1 MLSIF
6 ISCILFLAGCTA
18 RPSFEYKANPFATAL
33 QARQYSGNSSS
44 SSSLQVDLGYEVYQ
58 GTSNSTSGL
67 NIWRGIRFAAPPTG
81 SNRWQ
86 APTAPQQNRSS
97 VISATSF
104 APICPQGP
112 DASTSINAV
121 NQTGASEDCLFLN
134 VYSPSN
140 ATGPLPVLVWI
151 HGGGYGAGNGR
162 QDLSTI
168 INANNNSF
176 VGVAIQYRLAAF
188 GFLSSDEVFRNGVV
202 NAGLLDQ
209 HFALQWVQSYIG
221 LFGGNASQVTI
232 SGESAGGGS
241 VMLQDMAFGG
251 SLGQSL
257 FVNTIAASPYL
268 PMQYGY
274 KDWVPSQAYY
284 AFATQAG
291 CAPNLPYGR
300 NPQTIFQC
308 LVSKDTST
316 LINASATISQSGNFG
331 TWAFLPVTDGVFIQD
346 LPSQQLLRRRVN
358 GKNALIGNNANEGPS
373 FTPQNITTE
382 QDLVSWLQLT
392 FPLFTNDDIAK
403 VLLYYPSSNGSANA
417 DAPLY
422 ATSGES
428 GASALNESSVGAGQQ
443 QRADNIYAETTFVC
457 PSYWMAIAYNDQG
470 RTSYKY
476 QFSVEPALHGAD
488 VSAYFGPAPS
498 NVGPDLALAFRQIW
512 GNFITTNNPSIPSN
526 IAIGASAS
534 SNSSSNSTSSSSSS
548 SYSNDA
554 SNWPPFSMYAPYQ
567 INLNQ
572 TGGTSFSMD
581 ITQIGRNITEYGNPG
596 LQNNI
601 TLVNAWTWEA
611 GRGYRCEFWRSM
623 GAIVPE

>member
-1 MLSIF
+1 MIF
-6 ISCILFLAGCTA
+6 PLLFSFTLILAGCA
-18 RPSFEYKANPFATAL
+18 ALPVQEDNPQPFEGTL
-33 QARQYSGNSSS
+33 QARESRGNF
-44 SSSLQVDLGYEVYQ
+44 SSSLRVDLGYEIYE
-58 GTSNSTSGL
+58 GISNSTSGL
-67 NIWRGIRFAAPPTG
+67 SIWRGIRYAAPATG
-81 SNRWQ
+81 TNRWQ
-86 APTAPQQNRSS
+86 APTAPKQNRSS
-97 VISATSF
+97 VIKAGTF

-112 DASTSINAV
+112 DASTSIQAV
-121 NQTGASEDCLFLN
+121 NQTGANEDCLFLN

-140 ATGPLPVLVWI
+140 ASGPLPVLVWI

-162 QDLSTI
+162 QDLSSI

-202 NAGLLDQ
+202 NAGILDQ
-209 HFALQWVQSYIG
+209 HFALKWVHDFIG

-241 VMLQDMAFGG
+241 VMLQDMAYGG
-251 SLGQSL
+251 SLGSSL

-274 KDWVPSQAYY
+274 KDWIPSQAYY
-284 AFATQAG
+284 AFAAQAG
-291 CAPNLPYGR
+291 CAPSLPYGAHS
-300 NPQTIFQC
+300 QTIFEC
-308 LVSKDTST
+308 LVAKDTDT

-331 TWAFLPVTDGVFIQD
+331 TWAFLPVTDGVFVQD
-346 LPSQQLLRRRVN
+346 LPSQQLLRGEVN
-358 GKNALIGNNANEGPS
+358 GQNALIGNNANEGPL

-382 QDLVSWLQLT
+382 EDLLAWLHLT

-403 VLLYYPSSNGSANA
+403 VLLYYPSSNASTNSSS
-417 DAPLY
+417 PLY
-422 ATSGES
+422 ATSGEA
-428 GASALNESSVGAGQQ
+428 GPSALNQSSVGTGQQ

-457 PSYWMAIAYNDQG
+457 PAYWMAIAYNDYG

-498 NVGPDLALAFRQIW
+498 NIGPDLALAFRQIW
-512 GNFITTNNPSIPSN
+512 GQFVTTNNPSIPSN
-526 IAIGASAS
+526 IANGAS
-534 SNSSSNSTSSSSSS
+534 SNSSAT
-548 SYSNDA
+548 SNDA
-554 SNWPPFSMYAPYQ
+554 SNWPPFSLSSPYQ

-572 TGGTSFSMD
+572 TGGTPFSTS
-581 ITQIGRNITEYGNPG
+581 IVQIGRNITEYGNPG

-611 GRGYRCEFWRSM
+611 GRGDRCEFWRSM
-623 GAIVPE
+623 GSIVPE

>member
-1 MLSIF
+1 MLSILF
-6 ISCILFLAGCTA
+6 PIALILGTCAA
-18 RPSFEYKANPFATAL
+18 RPKLEYNPVPFTAAL
-33 QARQYSGNSSS
+33 QARQSTQNSST
-44 SSSLQVDLGYEVYQ
+44 SLRIDLGYDVYE
-58 GTSNSTSGL
+58 GIANRTSRL
-67 NIWRGIRFAAPPTG
+67 NIWRGIRYAAPPTG

-86 APTAPQQNRSS
+86 APTAPPQNRSS
-97 VISATSF
+97 VLSAGSF

-121 NQTGASEDCLFLN
+121 NQSGASEDCLFLN

-140 ATGPLPVLVWI
+140 ASGPLPVLVWI

-162 QDLSTI
+162 QDLSSI

-202 NAGLLDQ
+202 NAGILDQ

-251 SLGQSL
+251 TLGQSL
-257 FVNTIAASPYL
+257 FTNTIAASPYL

-291 CAPNLPYGR
+291 CAPSLPYGAH
-300 NPQTIFQC
+300 PQTIFNC
-308 LVSKDTST
+308 LVAKDTDT
-316 LINASATISQSGNFG
+316 LINASATISQSGNIG
-331 TWAFLPVTDGVFIQD
+331 TWAFLPVTDGIFVQD

-382 QDLVSWLQLT
+382 EDLIAWLQLT
-392 FPLFTNDDIAK
+392 FPLFTNDDVAK
-403 VLLYYPSSNGSANA
+403 VLLYYPSSNTSTHSG
-417 DAPLY
+417 APLY
-422 ATSGES
+422 ATSGDM
-428 GASALNESSVGAGQQ
+428 GASALNQSSVATGQQ

-457 PSYWMAIAYNDQG
+457 PAYWMAIAYNDYG
-470 RTSYKY
+470 RSSYKY
-476 QFSVEPALHGAD
+476 QFSVSPALHGAD
-488 VSAYFGPAPS
+488 VSGYFGPLAP
-498 NVGPDLALAFRQIW
+498 NIGPDLALAVRQIW
-512 GNFITTNNPSIPSN
+512 GNFITTNNPSIPST
-526 IAIGASAS
+526 IANGAS
-534 SNSSSNSTSSSSSS
+534 SNLSS
-548 SYSNDA
+548 SNDA
-554 SNWPPFSMYAPYQ
+554 STWPQFSMYSPYQ

-572 TGGTSFSMD
+572 TGGTPFS
-581 ITQIGRNITEYGNPG
+581 ININQIGHNITEYGMPG

-611 GRGYRCEFWRSM
+611 GRGYRCDFWRSM
-623 GAIVPE
+623 GGIVPE

>member
-1 MLSIF
+1 
-6 ISCILFLAGCTA
+6 
-18 RPSFEYKANPFATAL
+18 
-33 QARQYSGNSSS
+33 
-44 SSSLQVDLGYEVYQ
+44 
-58 GTSNSTSGL
+58 
-67 NIWRGIRFAAPPTG
+67 
-81 SNRWQ
+81 
-86 APTAPQQNRSS
+86 
-97 VISATSF
+97 
-104 APICPQGP
+104 
-112 DASTSINAV
+112 
-121 NQTGASEDCLFLN
+121 
-134 VYSPSN
+134 
-140 ATGPLPVLVWI
+140 
-151 HGGGYGAGNGR
+151 
-162 QDLSTI
+162 
-168 INANNNSF
+168 
-176 VGVAIQYRLAAF
+176 
-188 GFLSSDEVFRNGVV
+188 
-202 NAGLLDQ
+202 
-209 HFALQWVQSYIG
+209 
-221 LFGGNASQVTI
+221 
-232 SGESAGGGS
+232 
-241 VMLQDMAFGG
+241 MAFGG

-331 TWAFLPVTDGVFIQD
+331 TTDGVFIQD

>member
-284 AFATQAG
+284 A
-291 CAPNLPYGR
+291 
-300 NPQTIFQC
+300 
-308 LVSKDTST
+308 
-316 LINASATISQSGNFG
+316 
-331 TWAFLPVTDGVFIQD
+331 TDGVFIQD